1 MDSLKRIAAINDISG
16 LGKCSLTVALP
27 VISATGVECSVIPTA
42 LLSTH
47 TGVFSGWTLEDL
59 SEQILPIANHWH
71 EINAHFDGIF
81 TGYLANP
88 AQGELIRKTIELLR
102 SEDTKVIV
110 DPAMADN
117 GKYYSNLDEGMTKC
131 FQDLFQYADIVTPNF
146 TEACFLAGVDYEAG
160 PVSVSHVEMI
170 MDRIL
175 DLGPSTV
182 VVTSV
187 SLEENNIGMLS
198 KEKGSDKVY
207 QAMAHEL
214 TGMFHGAGD
223 VFASAFSALLIR
235 GAELADATEIAM
247 RFTSDAIGRTAA
259 RGTPRHYGLDFES
272 ALPAYVLEV
281 DRYFKRD

>member
-1 MDSLKRIAAINDISG
+1 
-16 LGKCSLTVALP
+16 
-27 VISATGVECSVIPTA
+27 
-42 LLSTH
+42 
-47 TGVFSGWTLEDL
+47 
-59 SEQILPIANHWH
+59 
-71 EINAHFDGIF
+71 
-81 TGYLANP
+81 
-88 AQGELIRKTIELLR
+88 
-102 SEDTKVIV
+102 
-110 DPAMADN
+110 MADN

-131 FQDLFQYADIVTPNF
+131 FRDLFQYADIVTPNF
-146 TEACFLAGVDYEAG
+146 TEACFLAGVDYEEG

-198 KEKGSDKVY
+198 KEKGSNKVY

>member
-1 MDSLKRIAAINDISG
+1 MEPLKRIAAINDISG

-47 TGVFSGWTLEDL
+47 TGVFSGWTLDDL
-59 SEQILPIANHWH
+59 SDQILPIAHHWH
-71 EINAHFDGIF
+71 DIHAHFDGIF

-88 AQGELIRKTIELLR
+88 AQGELIRETIELLR
-102 SEDTKVIV
+102 TEDTKVIV

-117 GKYYSNLDEGMTKC
+117 GKYYSNLDEGMTQC
-131 FQDLFQYADIVTPNF
+131 FRDLFQHADIVTPNF
-146 TEACFLAGVDYEAG
+146 TEACFLAGKDYVKG
-160 PVSVSHVEMI
+160 PVSVSYVEEI

-175 DLGPSTV
+175 ELGPSTV

-187 SLEENNIGMLS
+187 SLDENNIGMLS
-198 KEKGSDKVY
+198 KEKGSSEVY

-235 GAELADATEIAM
+235 GADLSDATEIAM
-247 RFTSDAIGRTAA
+247 RFTSDSISRTAE

-272 ALPAYVLEV
+272 ALPEYILEV
-281 DRYFKRD
+281 NRYFNP